1 MGSRLEDLILSQDM
15 YGHAIGVHYR
25 GSDAYQTRLGALC
38 TLVTYALMLVNLI
51 TLSTAFSDGSK

>member
-1 MGSRLEDLILSQDM
+1 M

-38 TLVTYALMLVNLI
+38 TIVTYALMLVNLV
-51 TLSTAFSDGSK
+51 TLSTAFNDGSK